1 MDLKMQ
7 KEDILN
13 NKLND
18 ALAMLEKAQKTK
30 MAESLKAENL
40 TMKLNETLAE
50 LETAKTKMVSQ
61 CLPGKAEFSLWRK
74 ITMPCVV

>member
-30 MAESLKAENL
+30 MAESLKVENL

-50 LETAKTKMVSQ
+50 LETAKTKMVS
-61 CLPGKAEFSLWRK
+61 L
-74 ITMPCVV
+74 T

>member
-1 MDLKMQ
+1 MQ

-50 LETAKTKMVSQ
+50 LVVWVEIPLYVLNF
-61 CLPGKAEFSLWRK
+61 CLHSLLF
-74 ITMPCVV
+74 CVFKPHC

>member
-1 MDLKMQ
+1 MQ

-61 CLPGKAEFSLWRK
+61 
-74 ITMPCVV
+74 

>member
-1 MDLKMQ
+1 MQ

-18 ALAMLEKAQKTK
+18 ALAMVEKTQKTK
-30 MAESLKAENL
+30 TAESLKAESL
-40 TMKLNETLAE
+40 TMKLSETLAE

-61 CLPGKAEFSLWRK
+61 CLLGTGEFSLQCK
-74 ITMPCVV
+74 ITMP

>member
-1 MDLKMQ
+1 MQ

-50 LETAKTKMVSQ
+50 IGDCQDEMVSQ
-61 CLPGKAEFSLWRK
+61 CLPGRENFPFNARS
-74 ITMPCVV
+74 PCCVV